1 MKSRIRKQISEQ
13 IELISG
19 KDCII
24 SLEEPIEQID
34 KKVRKIF
41 EKTVRRYGELNKIRI
56 IEKMKTE
63 EFINHFSPITPE
75 IKMRINKSVSELG
88 ELVILEELRKNI
100 GNIQNDCKF
109 TLETIIKQMK
119 SENFLTKL
127 KTLFPDNL
135 AGIVG
140 QSAKKYLQ
148 EKEEEFKQ
156 KNSEKELQIDI
167 KNEDKREGKEYS
179 TISLEEK
186 QYFEK
191 VKEFTNGFDFL
202 ARNLPVYTSE
212 SGKKNIGRFENLEQ
226 HTKFVA
232 LQKKVVK
239 TMELLKVDEIG
250 AIKSILEKKNCKLSI
265 VDSEILSQRKQMLE
279 KRNLIISQGEL
290 EK

>member
-1 MKSRIRKQISEQ
+1 MKSKIRKQTSEQ
-13 IELISG
+13 IELISS
-19 KDCII
+19 KDCTI

-63 EFINHFSPITPE
+63 EFINLFSPITPE

-100 GNIQNDCKF
+100 GNIQNNCKF
-109 TLETIIKQMK
+109 SLETIIKQMK
-119 SENFLTKL
+119 SEKFLTKL
-127 KTLFPDNL
+127 KTLFPYNL
-135 AGIVG
+135 AGIVE

-179 TISLEEK
+179 TISSEEK

-226 HTKFVA
+226 YDKFVA

-250 AIKSILEKKNCKLSI
+250 AIKSMLEKKNCKLSI
-265 VDSEILSQRKQMLE
+265 VDYEILSQRKQMLE
-279 KRNLIISQGEL
+279 KRNLITSQGEL

>member
-13 IELISG
+13 IELISS
-19 KDCII
+19 KDCTI

-75 IKMRINKSVSELG
+75 IKMRINESIFELG

-100 GNIQNDCKF
+100 GKIQNDCKF
-109 TLETIIKQMK
+109 TLEIIIKQMK
-119 SENFLTKL
+119 SEKFLTKL
-127 KTLFPDNL
+127 KTFFPYNL
-135 AGIVG
+135 AGIVE

-179 TISLEEK
+179 TISSEEK

-212 SGKKNIGRFENLEQ
+212 SGKKKIGRFENLEQ
-226 HTKFVA
+226 YDKFVA
-232 LQKKVVK
+232 LQEKVVK